1 VLYLADVLNLGRTY
15 DRIAT
20 AFAQAQEEGLLKH
33 EMGFEEPFLVWP
45 VVLRDYLDA
54 FRSGYVAESPTAV
67 LKDLESMLR
76 ESVYSITDKRVFD
89 EPPAN
94 ETDVHNRMEAVLR
107 CVFPDLKRKPSLS
120 KAIKNFEP
128 DTGLPS
134 IQTLIE
140 YKFVSKNDD
149 VKRVADEILAD
160 TRGYVSETWSRFVY
174 LIYETSPICS
184 ETQWNQLF
192 VECRVRNT
200 KAIVISGARPEQK

>member
-1 VLYLADVLNLGRTY
+1 MRNEAQSPDVLSIVQLCHVALNDAERDWWDGYNNNDSLMEQAAQDALRRCFELVLYLADVLNLGRTY

-120 KAIKNFEP
+120 KAI
-128 DTGLPS
+128 
-134 IQTLIE
+134 
-140 YKFVSKNDD
+140 
-149 VKRVADEILAD
+149 
-160 TRGYVSETWSRFVY
+160 
-174 LIYETSPICS
+174 
-184 ETQWNQLF
+184 
-192 VECRVRNT
+192 
-200 KAIVISGARPEQK
+200 